1 MTSGTMA
8 PYARV
13 IHAPAPRQTSDQ
25 VPGSSVGKAPASG
38 AVPYSTVPQPGAQ
51 WAFLA
56 TPADIAVY
64 GGAAGAGKSFALLM
78 EPLRKMHVPGFGA
91 VIFRRTYPQ
100 ITNEG
105 GLWDTSNEM
114 YVHCGASARQ
124 STLEWV
130 FPGGNRI
137 KFAHMQYEK
146 DRYEWDG
153 AQIPLIGFDQ
163 LEHFTWRQFFY
174 MLSRNRS
181 MCGVIPYV
189 RATCN
194 PDPDHWLRDFMRW
207 WIHDDTGL
215 PITGRSGVIRWFV
228 IVNGHTYWA
237 DSAEELILS
246 HGDMTRPKSFT
257 FVPGNV
263 RDNKI
268 LLDQNP
274 EYLPN
279 LEALPKV
286 DRARLLHGNWNVR
299 ETAGTFFQGSWFE
312 VVDVAPPL
320 VAEVRYWDRAA
331 TAAEDA
337 AASRASWTAGVRM
350 GVDAR
355 GMFHVTHVERFQGSP
370 LDVETKIKNVA
381 SQDGVAVQVILEQDP
396 GQAGKAEAQLQVRN
410 LAGYNA
416 TVNAVHESKGTRA
429 KPLSAQA
436 EAGNVK
442 LLRAPWNDAYI
453 REMENFDGSKTCAS
467 DQVDASS
474 GAFHMLTSV
483 KRAGTWGRK

>member
-1 MTSGTMA
+1 MNSLAETLTTVGYTLDIDPDRIA
-8 PYARV
+8 PNC
-13 IHAPAPRQTSDQ
+13 
-25 VPGSSVGKAPASG
+25 
-38 AVPYSTVPQPGAQ
+38 AVPQVGSQWKFASTS
-51 WAFLA
+51 
-56 TPADIAVY
+56 ADIAVY
-64 GGAAGAGKSFALLM
+64 GGAAGAGKSFSLLM

-91 VIFRRTYPQ
+91 VIFRRTCPQ

-105 GLWDTSNEM
+105 GLWDTSGKI
-114 YVHCGASARQ
+114 YGLCGASAKQ
-124 STLEWV
+124 STLEWI
-130 FPGGNRI
+130 FPNGNKI

-146 DRYEWDG
+146 DRTDWDG

-181 MCGVIPYV
+181 MCGVVPYI

-207 WIHDDTGL
+207 WIYDDTGL
-215 PITGRSGVIRWFV
+215 PIMERSGVIRWFIV
-228 IVNGHTYWA
+228 IDKYTYWA
-237 DSAEELILS
+237 NSMEELTDQYGPS
-246 HGDMTRPKSFT
+246 VRPKSFT

-279 LEALPKV
+279 LEALPLV
-286 DRARLLHGNWNVR
+286 DRERLLRGNWNAR
-299 ETAGTFFQGSWFE
+299 ETAGMFFQGSWFE
-312 VVDVAPPL
+312 IVDAAPHL
-320 VAEVRYWDRAA
+320 TEEVRYWDRAA
-331 TAAEDA
+331 TPAEDVT
-337 AASRASWTAGVRM
+337 SNKASWTVGVRM

-355 GMFHVTHVERFQGSP
+355 GVFYVTHVERFQGSP
-370 LDVETKIKNVA
+370 LEVESKIKNVA
-381 SQDGVAVQVILEQDP
+381 SQDGVSVQVILEQDP

-416 TVNAVHESKGTRA
+416 TVNPVHESKGTRA
-429 KPLSAQA
+429 KPFSAQA
-436 EAGNVK
+436 EAGNAK
-442 LLRAPWNDAYI
+442 LVRASWNDAYV
-453 REMENFDGSKTCAS
+453 REMENFDGSTKCVS

-474 GAFHMLTSV
+474 GGFFVLTNA
-483 KRAGTWGRK
+483 KRAGVWGK